1 MLCEEPEVSVLEL
14 TSVGCSSR
22 WLTGDELN
30 RQPEPNPGYRPQLGA
45 ICRDPACAAGAAE
58 NGYRDS
64 KQGQGE
70 DEAKNQLLP
79 QGKPDLPQ
87 QGYRKAKD

>member
-1 MLCEEPEVSVLEL
+1 
-14 TSVGCSSR
+14 
-22 WLTGDELN
+22 LN
-30 RQPEPNPGYRPQLGA
+30 SQPEPDPGNRRQLAA

-58 NGYRDS
+58 NGYGDS
-64 KQGQGE
+64 KQGKGE
-70 DEAKNQLLP
+70 DEAKNELLP

>member
-1 MLCEEPEVSVLEL
+1 MLCKELEISVPKV
-14 TSVGCSSR
+14 TSVGCSSG
-22 WLTGDELN
+22 WPTGDELN
-30 RQPEPNPGYRPQLGA
+30 RQPEPDPGYRPQLGA
-45 ICRDPACAAGAAE
+45 ICRNPACAAGAAE
-58 NGYRDS
+58 NGHGDS

-87 QGYRKAKD
+87 QGYRKAKN